1 MFSAKYE
8 NKKKSYQIVLIYV
21 IKNIE
26 AIYTSCKNI
35 TDNAKS

>member
-1 MFSAKYE
+1 MFSAKYQ

-26 AIYTSCKNI
+26 AIYTCKNI